1 MQNEFSVF
9 RFSLVFRL
17 SSLVFRLNMQTEK
30 QLRGAIGEQAAVD
43 YLRQQG
49 FMIVE
54 RNCRI
59 GRSEIDIIASRYD
72 ELHDLIAQ
80 KGKILCFVEV
90 KTRKYGSM
98 TAPEE
103 AITEQKMRA
112 MRRAAS
118 SYMAQCHSMLE
129 PKFSL
134 IAVEMIGDRV
144 EALRFVEDALQ
155 YNW

>member
-1 MQNEFSVF
+1 M
-9 RFSLVFRL
+9 
-17 SSLVFRLNMQTEK
+17 TEK
-30 QLRGAIGEQAAVD
+30 QVRGAIGEQAAVD
-43 YLRQQG
+43 YLRQHG

-54 RNCRI
+54 RNYRI

-72 ELHDLIAQ
+72 ELH
-80 KGKILCFVEV
+80 FVEV
-90 KTRKYGSM
+90 KTRKFSSM

-118 SYMAQCHSMLE
+118 AYMAQHHSMLE

-134 IAVEMIGDRV
+134 IAVEMVGDRV
-144 EALRFVEDALQ
+144 EALRFIEDALQ

>member
-1 MQNEFSVF
+1 M
-9 RFSLVFRL
+9 
-17 SSLVFRLNMQTEK
+17 TEK

-43 YLRQQG
+43 YLRQNG

-54 RNCRI
+54 RNYRI
-59 GRSEIDIIASRYD
+59 GRSEIDIIATRYD
-72 ELHDLIAQ
+72 ELH
-80 KGKILCFVEV
+80 FVEV
-90 KTRKYGSM
+90 KTRKYGTM

-103 AITEQKMRA
+103 AITEQKLRA

-118 SYMAQCHSMLE
+118 AYMAQHHSILE

-134 IAVEMIGDRV
+134 IAIEIIGNRV

-155 YNW
+155 YGW

>member
-1 MQNEFSVF
+1 
-9 RFSLVFRL
+9 
-17 SSLVFRLNMQTEK
+17 MQTER
-30 QLRGAIGEQAAVD
+30 QIRGAIGEQAAVD
-43 YLRQQG
+43 YLRQNG

-54 RNCRI
+54 RNYRV
-59 GRSEIDIIASRYD
+59 GQDEIDIIASRYD
-72 ELHDLIAQ
+72 ELH
-80 KGKILCFVEV
+80 FVEV

-103 AITEQKMRA
+103 AINERKLRA

-118 SYMAQCHSMLE
+118 AYMAQHRSMLE

-134 IAVEMIGDRV
+134 VAVEMVGDRV

-155 YNW
+155 YGW

>member
-1 MQNEFSVF
+1 MQNAECKMSFPFSVF
-9 RFSLVFRL
+9 RFPFFSRL
-17 SSLVFRLNMQTEK
+17 SSLVFRLNMPTEK
-30 QLRGAIGEQAAVD
+30 QLRGALGEQAAVE
-43 YLRQQG
+43 YLRKQG

-72 ELHDLIAQ
+72 ELH
-80 KGKILCFVEV
+80 FVEV

-118 SYMAQCHSMLE
+118 SYMAQHHSMLE

-134 IAVEMIGDRV
+134 IAVEVIGDRV
-144 EALRFVEDALQ
+144 EALRFIEDALQ

>member
-1 MQNEFSVF
+1 MAN
-9 RFSLVFRL
+9 
-17 SSLVFRLNMQTEK
+17 NMQTDK
-30 QLRGAIGEQAAVD
+30 QIRGAIGEQAAVD
-43 YLRQQG
+43 YLRQNG

-54 RNCRI
+54 RNYRV

-72 ELHDLIAQ
+72 ELH
-80 KGKILCFVEV
+80 FVEV
-90 KTRKYGSM
+90 KTRKFSSM

-118 SYMAQCHSMLE
+118 AYMAQHRSVLE

-134 IAVEMIGDRV
+134 IAIDIIGDRV
-144 EALRFVEDALQ
+144 ESLRFVEDALQ
-155 YNW
+155 YGW